1 MIAVENAVD
10 YPISVR
16 LPGYAVEKIDELVKK
31 RKFRS
36 RSDFIKFAVTFA
48 LGQIMLEEARERAK
62 SEPEELEKET
72 REAWKRLKVGDFSEE
87 DEKTLELLKKV
98 DTEYKRLTGDRP

>member
-1 MIAVENAVD
+1 MAVENAVD

-16 LPGYAVEKIDELVKK
+16 LPSYVVEKIDELVKK

-48 LGQIMLEEARERAK
+48 LGQIMMEEARERAK
-62 SEPEELEKET
+62 NEPEELEKE
-72 REAWKRLKVGDFSEE
+72 RKEAWMRLRAGDFSKE
-87 DEKTLELLKKV
+87 DEETLELLKKV
-98 DTEYKRLTGDRP
+98 DARYKRLGGRS